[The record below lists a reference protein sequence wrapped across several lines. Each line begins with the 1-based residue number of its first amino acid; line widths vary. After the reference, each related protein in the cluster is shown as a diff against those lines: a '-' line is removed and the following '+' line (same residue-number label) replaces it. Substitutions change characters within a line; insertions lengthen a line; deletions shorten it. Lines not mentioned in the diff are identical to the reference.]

1 MLPLVFDLGRTGMRC
16 KSAVSDRA
24 LVRAFAAI
32 AAALL
37 VLWFSATPAFG
48 QNDRGDD
55 VQFRAVCQNIIGA
68 IGVTQTQY
76 ANATGIAVGGGD
88 TDDGG
93 RGSARAVAAIA
104 QEQGVSIAQVNECL
118 NAAERSGVRTATAAE
133 DQYKD
138 GVIAAT
144 IPEKALPFTGGIPLL
159 GLFADIG
166 IAAIVAGVIVLR
178 AVMSRRP

>member
-1 MLPLVFDLGRTGMRC
+1 MRC
-16 KSAVSDRA
+16 KSAVTDRA
-24 LVRAFAAI
+24 LVRVFAAI

-37 VLWFSATPAFG
+37 VLGFSATPAFG
-48 QNDRGDD
+48 QITRGDD

-76 ANATGIAVGGGD
+76 ANATGIAVGGGA

-93 RGSARAVAAIA
+93 RGSARAVAAID

-118 NAAERSGVRTATAAE
+118 NAAE

-159 GLFADIG
+159 GLFAVIG
-166 IAAIVAGVIVLR
+166 IAAVVAGAIVLR